1 MNATTR
7 QVNGV
12 TIVDLHGALVAGVGD
27 EIVRDAVNRLL
38 AADHRYI
45 LLNLAEV
52 TRLDSAGVGELVASW
67 KLANRFGAQLKL
79 LRPGDRVRSTLHLA
93 QVLPL
98 VEVFEEEA
106 QAVQSF
112 GRSE

>member
-1 MNATTR
+1 MNVSTR
-7 QVNGV
+7 EVDGV
-12 TIVDLHGALVAGVGD
+12 TILDLHGTLVAGVGD
-27 EIVRDAVNRLL
+27 EVLREAVNRLL
-38 AADHRYI
+38 AADHRRI
-45 LLNLAEV
+45 LLNLAGV

-67 KLANRFGAQLKL
+67 KLAARFGAQVKL

-106 QAVQSF
+106 EAVQSF
-112 GRSE
+112 GRPE